1 MYKKTNMLDT
11 ADKDLVC
18 EFVYMSMGRVL
29 NRTVT
34 RWDRPVPQG
43 VSVFTAHPETGTFE
57 YMFTKDDK
65 YPVVKDDPE
74 EVMRCLNAYGNV
86 KAGGLVF
93 YLNSCMLPIASKHKQ
108 YSY

>member
-1 MYKKTNMLDT
+1 MYKKTNLLNT
-11 ADKDLVC
+11 ADKDLIC

-29 NRTVT
+29 NKTVT
-34 RWDRPVPQG
+34 CWDRPVPQG
-43 VSVFTAHPETGTFE
+43 VSVFTAHPESGTFE

-65 YPVVKDDPE
+65 YPVVKDEMDV
-74 EVMRCLNAYGNV
+74 VMGFLDSYGNV

-93 YLNSCMLPIASKHKQ
+93 YLNSCMLPVASKHRQ